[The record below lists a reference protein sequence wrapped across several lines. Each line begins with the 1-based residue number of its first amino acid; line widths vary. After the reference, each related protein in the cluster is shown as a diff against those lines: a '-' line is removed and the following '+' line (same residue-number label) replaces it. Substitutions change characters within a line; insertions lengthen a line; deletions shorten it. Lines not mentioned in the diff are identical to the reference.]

1 MKWTNE
7 AKVGA
12 LITGTVIIALGF
24 AWLLGFKNP
33 FTDQNYFYVTYNFA
47 GGIDLGS
54 HVRLSGIKV
63 GKVEDIEFFAPAPNQ
78 EVSQKEPG
86 SADAD
91 HDDNLAYTPVR
102 LKISVRKAAL
112 PGIRKNSHFYINLAG
127 LIGERYI
134 EITPGTIDSP
144 PLQPGDT
151 IAGVDPPRIDQLI
164 SQSFNLAG
172 KIQDLIERNK
182 GDITKSIELLYKL
195 SANLNKTLEKI
206 DESKILSKDLAG
218 LITNLMEITGDVHQ
232 ATKGLRTPEGQK
244 TLKLLHDILWRLEPL
259 DAERIRTFLQKEGV
273 KVKIF

>member
-12 LITGTVIIALGF
+12 LVTSTVVIALGF

-33 FTDQNYFYVTYNFA
+33 FLDQNYFYVTYNFA

-63 GKVEDIEFFAPAPNQ
+63 GKVEEIDFFAPSPNQ
-78 EVSQKEPG
+78 QISMKESG
-86 SADAD
+86 SADQD
-91 HDDNLAYTPVR
+91 PGLAYTPVR

-134 EITPGTIDSP
+134 EITPGSIDSAQ
-144 PLQPGDT
+144 LHPGDT
-151 IAGVDPPRIDQLI
+151 VAGVDPPRIDQLI

-172 KIQDLIERNK
+172 KIQDLIEKNK

-195 SANLNKTLEKI
+195 SNNLNKTLEKI
-206 DESKILSKDLAG
+206 DQSKILSRDLAS
-218 LITNLMEITGDVHQ
+218 LITNLMEMTNDLREV
-232 ATKGLRTPEGQK
+232 TKNTRTTEGQK
-244 TLKLLHDILWRLEPL
+244 TLKLLHDMLWRLEPL
-259 DAERIRTFLQKEGV
+259 DSERIKQFFQKEGV

>member
-12 LITGTVIIALGF
+12 LVTSTVVIALGF

-63 GKVEDIEFFAPAPNQ
+63 GKVEEIEFFAPAPNQ
-78 EVSQKEPG
+78 VVSQKDSG
-86 SADAD
+86 SADQGVA
-91 HDDNLAYTPVR
+91 NVAYTPVR

-112 PGIRKNSHFYINLAG
+112 PGIRKNSHFFINLAG

-134 EITPGTIDSP
+134 EITPGTIDAP
-144 PLQPGDT
+144 QLLPGDM

-172 KIQDLIERNK
+172 KIQDLIEQNK
-182 GDITKSIELLYKL
+182 GDITHSIELLYKL
-195 SANLNKTLEKI
+195 SNNLNKTLEKV
-206 DESKILSKDLAG
+206 DQSKILSKDLAQ
-218 LITNLMEITGDVHQ
+218 LITNLMEVTSDVHEV
-232 ATKGLRTPEGQK
+232 TKNMRSAEGQK
-244 TLKLLHDILWRLEPL
+244 TLKLMHDILWRLEPL
-259 DAERIRTFLQKEGV
+259 DSERIRTFLQKEGV

>member
-12 LITGTVIIALGF
+12 LVTTTIVIALGF

-33 FTDQNYFYVTYNFA
+33 FTQQNYFYVTYNFA

-63 GKVEDIEFFAPAPNQ
+63 GKVEEIEFFAAAPHQ

-86 SADAD
+86 SADQE
-91 HDDNLAYTPVR
+91 NQLAYTPVK
-102 LKISVRKAAL
+102 LKISVKKDAL
-112 PGIRKNSHFYINLAG
+112 PGIRKNSHFYVNLAG

-134 EITPGTIDSP
+134 EITPGTLDSP
-144 PLQPGDT
+144 RLLPGET

-172 KIQDLIERNK
+172 KIQELIEQNK
-182 GDITKSIELLYKL
+182 GDIGHSIELLYKL
-195 SANLNKTLEKI
+195 SGNLNRVLENVDK
-206 DESKILSKDLAG
+206 SKLLSKDLTQ
-218 LITNLMEITGDVHQ
+218 LISNLMELTTDIREV
-232 ATKGLRTPEGQK
+232 TKTTRSPEGQK
-244 TLKLLHDILWRLEPL
+244 SLKLLHDLLWRLEPL
-259 DAERIRTFLQKEGV
+259 DEERIKAFFQKEGI

>member
-12 LITGTVIIALGF
+12 LVTSTVVIALGF

-33 FTDQNYFYVTYNFA
+33 FTEQNYFYVTYNFA

-63 GKVEDIEFFAPAPNQ
+63 GKVEEIEFFSPAPNQ
-78 EVSQKEPG
+78 KVSEKDAG
-86 SADAD
+86 SADQGT
-91 HDDNLAYTPVR
+91 NIAYTPVR

-112 PGIRKNSHFYINLAG
+112 PGIRKNSHFFVNLAG

-134 EITPGTIDSP
+134 EITPGTIDAQQ
-144 PLQPGDT
+144 LLPGDT

-172 KIQDLIERNK
+172 KIQELIEQNK
-182 GDITKSIELLYKL
+182 GDITHSIELLYKL
-195 SANLNKTLEKI
+195 SNNLNKTLEKV
-206 DESKILSKDLAG
+206 DQSKILSKDLAG
-218 LITNLMEITGDVHQ
+218 LITNLMEVTADIHEV
-232 ATKGLRTPEGQK
+232 TKNARSPEGQR
-244 TLKLLHDILWRLEPL
+244 TLKLLHDMLWRLEPL

>member
-12 LITGTVIIALGF
+12 LVTSTVVIALGF

-33 FTDQNYFYVTYNFA
+33 FLDQNYFYITYNFA

-63 GKVEDIEFFAPAPNQ
+63 GKVEEIEFFAPNPNQ
-78 EVSQKEPG
+78 IISMKD
-86 SADAD
+86 SASTDTD
-91 HDDNLAYTPVR
+91 SGLAYTPVR

-134 EITPGTIDSP
+134 EITPGSIDSAQ
-144 PLQPGDT
+144 LHPGDT
-151 IAGVDPPRIDQLI
+151 VAGVDPPRIDQLI

-195 SANLNKTLEKI
+195 SNNLNITLEKV
-206 DESKILSKDLAG
+206 DKSKILSTDLAA
-218 LITNLMEITGDVHQ
+218 LITNLMDMTADLREL
-232 ATKGLRTPEGQK
+232 TKNTRTTEGQK
-244 TLKLLHDILWRLEPL
+244 TLKLLHDLLWRLEPL
-259 DAERIRTFLQKEGV
+259 DRERIEKFLQKEGIR
-273 KVKIF
+273 VKIL

>member
-12 LITGTVIIALGF
+12 LVTTTVIIAIGF

-33 FTDQNYFYVTYNFA
+33 FADQSYFYVTYNFA

-63 GKVEDIEFFAPAPNQ
+63 GKVEEIDFFSPAPNQ
-78 EVSQKEPG
+78 TVSQKDAG
-86 SADAD
+86 SADQGA
-91 HDDNLAYTPVR
+91 NLAYTPVR
-102 LKISVRKAAL
+102 LKISVKRAAL

-134 EITPGTIDSP
+134 EITPGTTDSP
-144 PLQPGDT
+144 ALAPGES

-172 KIQDLIERNK
+172 KIQELIEQNK
-182 GDITKSIELLYKL
+182 GDITHSIELLYKL
-195 SANLNKTLEKI
+195 SNNLNKTLEKV
-206 DESKILSKDLAG
+206 DQSKILSSDLAQ
-218 LITNLMEITGDVHQ
+218 LITNLMEVTADIHDV
-232 ATKGLRTPEGQK
+232 TKNARSPEGQK

-259 DAERIRTFLQKEGV
+259 DSERIRTFLQKEGV
-273 KVKIF
+273 KVHLF

>member
-7 AKVGA
+7 ARVGA
-12 LITGTVIIALGF
+12 LVTSTVVIALGF

-33 FTDQNYFYVTYNFA
+33 FTDQNYFYVSYNFA

-63 GKVEDIEFFAPAPNQ
+63 GKVEEIEFFAPAPNQ
-78 EVSQKEPG
+78 KVSMKEPG
-86 SADAD
+86 SADQD
-91 HDDNLAYTPVR
+91 TNLAYTPVR
-102 LKISVRKAAL
+102 LKISVKKAAL

-134 EITPGTIDSP
+134 EVTPGTIDAP
-144 PLQPGDT
+144 QLQPGDT

-182 GDITKSIELLYKL
+182 GDLTKSIELLYKL
-195 SANLNKTLEKI
+195 SANLNTTLEKI
-206 DESKILSKDLAG
+206 DQSKILSKDLAV
-218 LITNLMEITGDVHQ
+218 LINNLMEVTTDVRQ
-232 ATKGLRTPEGQK
+232 VTKNARTEEGQK
-244 TLKLLHDILWRLEPL
+244 TLKLMHDILWRLEPL
-259 DAERIRTFLQKEGV
+259 DSQHIRDFLQKEGV

>member
-12 LITGTVIIALGF
+12 LVTSTVVIALGF

-63 GKVEDIEFFAPAPNQ
+63 GKVEEIEFFAPAPNQ
-78 EVSQKEPG
+78 VVSQKD
-86 SADAD
+86 S
-91 HDDNLAYTPVR
+91 VR

-112 PGIRKNSHFYINLAG
+112 PGIRKNSHFFINLAG

-134 EITPGTIDSP
+134 EITPGTIDAP
-144 PLQPGDT
+144 QLLPGDM

-172 KIQDLIERNK
+172 KIQDLIEQNK
-182 GDITKSIELLYKL
+182 GDITHSIELLYKL
-195 SANLNKTLEKI
+195 SNNLNKTLEKV
-206 DESKILSKDLAG
+206 DQSKILSKDLAQ
-218 LITNLMEITGDVHQ
+218 LITNLMEVTSDVHEV
-232 ATKGLRTPEGQK
+232 TKNMRSAEGQK
-244 TLKLLHDILWRLEPL
+244 TLKLMHDILWRLEPL
-259 DAERIRTFLQKEGV
+259 DSERIRTFLQKEGV

>member
-7 AKVGA
+7 ARVGA
-12 LITGTVIIALGF
+12 LVSSTIVIALGF

-33 FTDQNYFYVTYNFA
+33 FTDQNYFYVSYNFA

-63 GKVEDIEFFAPAPNQ
+63 GKVEEIEFFAPAPNQ
-78 EVSQKEPG
+78 KVSVKMPG
-86 SADAD
+86 SADQEA
-91 HDDNLAYTPVR
+91 NLAYTPVR
-102 LKISVRKAAL
+102 LKISVKKAAL
-112 PGIRKNSHFYINLAG
+112 PGIRKNSQFYINLAG

-134 EITPGTIDSP
+134 EVTPGTIDAP
-144 PLQPGDT
+144 QLQPGDM

-206 DESKILSKDLAG
+206 DQSKILSSDLAQ
-218 LITNLMEITGDVHQ
+218 LINNLMEMTTDLRQ
-232 ATKGLRTPEGQK
+232 LTKNARTDEAQK

-259 DAERIRTFLQKEGV
+259 DSEHIRTFFQKEGV

>member
-12 LITGTVIIALGF
+12 LVTSTVVIALGF

-33 FTDQNYFYVTYNFA
+33 FLDQNYFYVTYNFA
-47 GGIDLGS
+47 GGIELGS

-63 GKVEDIEFFAPAPNQ
+63 GKVEEIDFFSPMPNQ
-78 EVSQKEPG
+78 KVSIKEAG
-86 SADAD
+86 SADK
-91 HDDNLAYTPVR
+91 DNGLAYTPVR

-112 PGIRKNSHFYINLAG
+112 PGIRKNSNFYINLAG

-134 EITPGTIDSP
+134 EITPGSIDSAQ
-144 PLQPGDT
+144 LLAGDT
-151 IAGVDPPRIDQLI
+151 VAGVDPPRIDQLI

-172 KIQDLIERNK
+172 KIQELIENNK

-195 SANLNKTLEKI
+195 SSNLNKTLEKV
-206 DESKILSKDLAG
+206 DQSKVLSKDFAQ
-218 LITNLMEITGDVHQ
+218 LITNLMEMTSDLREV
-232 ATKGLRTPEGQK
+232 TKNTRTTEGQK
-244 TLKLLHDILWRLEPL
+244 TIKLLHDILWRLEPL
-259 DAERIRTFLQKEGV
+259 DSARIKQFLQSDGV

>member
-12 LITGTVIIALGF
+12 LVTSTVVIALGF

-33 FTDQNYFYVTYNFA
+33 FLDQNYFYVTYNFA
-47 GGIDLGS
+47 GGIELGS

-63 GKVEDIEFFAPAPNQ
+63 GKVEEIDFFSPMPNQ
-78 EVSQKEPG
+78 KVSIKEAG
-86 SADAD
+86 SADN
-91 HDDNLAYTPVR
+91 DNGLAYTPVR

-112 PGIRKNSHFYINLAG
+112 PGIRKNSNFYINLAG

-134 EITPGTIDSP
+134 EITPGSIDSAQ
-144 PLQPGDT
+144 LLAGDT
-151 IAGVDPPRIDQLI
+151 VAGVDPPRIDQLI

-172 KIQDLIERNK
+172 KIQELIENNK

-195 SANLNKTLEKI
+195 SSNLNKTLEKV
-206 DESKILSKDLAG
+206 DQSKVLSKDLAQ
-218 LITNLMEITGDVHQ
+218 LITNLMEMTSDLREV
-232 ATKGLRTPEGQK
+232 TKNTRTTEGQK
-244 TLKLLHDILWRLEPL
+244 TIKLLHDILWRLEPL
-259 DAERIRTFLQKEGV
+259 DSARIKQFLQSDGV

>member
-12 LITGTVIIALGF
+12 LVTSTVVIALGF

-33 FTDQNYFYVTYNFA
+33 FLDQNYFYVTYNFA

-63 GKVEDIEFFAPAPNQ
+63 GKVEEIEFFAPMPNQ
-78 EVSQKEPG
+78 QVSMKQAG
-86 SADAD
+86 SADSEA
-91 HDDNLAYTPVR
+91 NLAQTPVR

-112 PGIRKNSHFYINLAG
+112 QGIRKNSRFFINLAG

-134 EITPGTIDSP
+134 EITPGSLDSAQ
-144 PLQPGDT
+144 LQPGET
-151 IAGVDPPRIDQLI
+151 IAGMDPPRIDQLI

-172 KIQDLIERNK
+172 KIQELIENNK
-182 GDITKSIELLYKL
+182 GDITRSIELLYKL
-195 SANLNKTLEKI
+195 SSNLNRTLEKI
-206 DESKILSKDLAG
+206 DQSKVLSKDLAQ
-218 LITNLMEITGDVHQ
+218 LISNLMEMTSDLREV
-232 ATKGLRTPEGQK
+232 TKNTRTSEGQK
-244 TLKLLHDILWRLEPL
+244 TLKLLHNILWRLEPL
-259 DAERIRTFLQKEGV
+259 DSDRIKQFLQQEGV

>member
-12 LITGTVIIALGF
+12 LVTSTVVIALGF

-47 GGIDLGS
+47 GGIDVGS

-78 EVSQKEPG
+78 KVSEKEAG
-86 SADAD
+86 SADQD
-91 HDDNLAYTPVR
+91 SKLAYTPVR
-102 LKISVRKAAL
+102 LKISVRRAAL
-112 PGIRKNSHFYINLAG
+112 PGIRKNSRFYVNLAG

-134 EITPGTIDSP
+134 EITPGTIDSAQ
-144 PLQPGDT
+144 LLPGDA

-172 KIQDLIERNK
+172 KIQELIEANK
-182 GDITKSIELLYKL
+182 GDITHSIELLYKL
-195 SANLNKTLEKI
+195 SNNLNRTLEKI
-206 DESKILSKDLAG
+206 DQSKILSKDLAQ
-218 LITNLMEITGDVHQ
+218 LITNLMEVTADIHAV
-232 ATKGLRTPEGQK
+232 TKNARSPEGER
-244 TLKLLHDILWRLEPL
+244 TLKLIHDILWRLEPL
-259 DAERIRTFLQKEGV
+259 DSERIRTFFQKEGV